1 MISYLGKF
9 ILMIWFYF
17 DTKVQLFIQFAKA
30 KNFLRRKSSIWGC
43 PKSFLCAHLQHIQ
56 LLLAFLYKII
66 QKQLIIKEIQL
77 WQSVKLSQSVV
88 IQRGCPKSFSWGAFA
103 KRPYTTYS
111 KSDWLSGLYTLSKFW
126 DFDKVYDAKAI
137 LILFGQHQSVATI

>member
-1 MISYLGKF
+1 
-9 ILMIWFYF
+9 MIWFYF

-111 KSDWLSGLYTLSKFW
+111 KSNWLLEQSTLP
-126 DFDKVYDAKAI
+126 KVVARQAIKTLAKCSDTKAI
-137 LILFGQHQSVATI
+137 LRLFGQSLSIFYG